1 MQRRGAVQRQVTD
14 RSRAPKKRIKSSRD
28 VVRKAITMRQSGM
41 TFVDIGD
48 ALHIS
53 DSSPRYWYNLHRKIG
68 DAMFDTLQFED
79 PTQQVKVPTAPKSG
93 WHKYDA
99 DTWERLRIWLGE
111 VTG

>member
-14 RSRAPKKRIKSSRD
+14 RSRAPKKCIKSSRD
-28 VVRKAITMRQSGM
+28 VVRQAITMRQSGM
-41 TFVDIGD
+41 TFADIGD

-68 DAMFDTLQFED
+68 DAMFDTLEFED
-79 PTQQVKVPTAPKSG
+79 PTQRVKVPALRYR
-93 WHKYDA
+93 WHEYDA
-99 DTWERLRIWLGE
+99 DTRERLRVWLGE